1 MPARPSLFR
10 NPKKPSN
17 GLRPYLSA
25 APLEL
30 MLLFIGL
37 IACAVPIAAQTVP
50 ATAKPYAT
58 LDREAVTYRGPGRES
73 EKNLPQGVAAIG
85 LILPLQGRQEAEGKA
100 LLAAAQL
107 ALEEEQ
113 AAGPLPDGR
122 RLILAARDESG
133 PWGQASSEILKLIEQ
148 DHSLALITSANGGI
162 AHQAEQISNKLGV
175 PILTLA
181 SDPTTTEV
189 NMPWLYRL
197 VPSDVDQARMFAQR
211 IYAELGFRRVLV
223 ISQTDHDGRTGS
235 NEFEKA
241 RRSLQMP
248 APDRLELALAA
259 SVTEPKTLADR
270 IRTTNP
276 QAVVLW
282 TDAELA
288 APLLP
293 SLRQTV
299 PGVSLFVCTKAAQSG
314 FDASAEIS
322 SALQTNETRGESGT
336 WAVAPRPDVQNEE
349 KRAFNERYISRTGT
363 APGYGAFQIHDAVR
377 MIATSLRSAGTNR
390 VLLRDSLA
398 SGARFHGLAVTYSF
412 DSAGNLTQE
421 FAIVQIRGWHDAPA
435 GVRAQNSQT
444 HLP

>member
-1 MPARPSLFR
+1 MPAQPSLFW
-10 NPKKPSN
+10 NPKKPAN
-17 GLRPYLSA
+17 GLRPRLSA
-25 APLEL
+25 APMEL

-37 IACAVPIAAQTVP
+37 AACAVPIAAQTVP

-58 LDREAVTYRGPGRES
+58 LDREAVTYRDPGRQS
-73 EKNLPQGVAAIG
+73 EKNLPLGVAAIG
-85 LILPLQGRQEAEGKA
+85 LILPLQGRQEGQGKA

-133 PWGQASSEILKLIEQ
+133 PWGHASSEIVKLIEQ
-148 DHSLALITSANGGI
+148 DHSLALITSSNGSI

-181 SDPTTTEV
+181 SDATTTEV

-197 VPSDVDQARMFAQR
+197 GSSDVHQARLFAQR
-211 IYAELGFRRVLV
+211 IYAELGLRKIPV

-235 NEFEKA
+235 KEFEKA
-241 RRSLQMP
+241 GRSLRMP
-248 APDRLELALAA
+248 APDRLELAP
-259 SVTEPKTLADR
+259 SVTEPKNLADR

-288 APLLP
+288 ALLLQL
-293 SLRQTV
+293 LRQTV
-299 PGVSLFVCTKAAQSG
+299 PGVPVFVCTKAAQSG
-314 FDASAEIS
+314 FDATYEIS

-336 WAVAPRPDVQNEE
+336 WAVAPRHEAQNEE
-349 KRAFNERYISRTGT
+349 RKAFTERYISRTGT
-363 APGYGAFQIHDAVR
+363 APGYGAFQLHDAVR
-377 MIATSLRSAGTNR
+377 MIAASLRSAGTNR

-398 SGARFHGLAVTYSF
+398 SGAKFHGLAGIYSF

-421 FAIVQIRGWHDAPA
+421 FAIVQIQGPHDAPA
-435 GVRAQNSQT
+435 GVRARNSQT
-444 HLP
+444 ELP

>member
-1 MPARPSLFR
+1 MPARLSLFR
-10 NPKKPSN
+10 NPKKPGN
-17 GLRPYLSA
+17 GLRPHLSA
-25 APLEL
+25 GFQEL
-30 MLLFIGL
+30 MSLFVGL
-37 IACAVPIAAQTVP
+37 IACAVPVAAQTVP

-85 LILPLQGRQEAEGKA
+85 LILPLQGRQEVEGKA
-100 LLAAAQL
+100 LLAAAEL
-107 ALEEEQ
+107 ALKEEQ

-181 SDPTTTEV
+181 SDATTTEV

-197 VPSDVDQARMFAQR
+197 GPSDVDQARVFVER
-211 IYAELGFRRVLV
+211 IYVELGLRKVLV
-223 ISQTDHDGRTGS
+223 ISQADHDGRTGS
-235 NEFEKA
+235 NEFDKA
-241 RRSLQMP
+241 GRSLQMP
-248 APDRLELALAA
+248 APDRLELALAV
-259 SVTEPKTLADR
+259 SVTEPKSLPDR

-288 APLLP
+288 APLL
-293 SLRQTV
+293 SLLRQTA
-299 PGVSLFVCTKAAQSG
+299 PGAPIFVCTKAVQTG
-314 FDASAEIS
+314 FDASHEIS
-322 SALQTNETRGESGT
+322 SALQTKEPRGEGGT
-336 WAVAPRPDVQNEE
+336 WTVAPRPEVQSEE
-349 KRAFNERYISRTGT
+349 TRAFTKRYISDTGT

-377 MIATSLRSAGTNR
+377 MIAASLRSAGTNR
-390 VLLRDSLA
+390 VLLRDVLA
-398 SGARFHGLAVTYSF
+398 SGAKFHGLAGTYSF

-421 FAIVQIRGWHDAPA
+421 FAIVQIHGPHDDPA
-435 GVRAQNSQT
+435 GVRAENSQT
-444 HLP
+444 DLP

>member
-1 MPARPSLFR
+1 MPARFTLFR
-10 NPKKPSN
+10 NPKKPGN

-25 APLEL
+25 GFLEL

-37 IACAVPIAAQTVP
+37 MACAVPIAAQTVP

-85 LILPLQGRQEAEGKA
+85 LILSLRGRQEVAGKA

-122 RLILAARDESG
+122 RLILETRDESG

-181 SDPTTTEV
+181 SDATTTEV

-197 VPSDVDQARMFAQR
+197 GPSDVDQARMFAQQ
-211 IYAELGFRRVLV
+211 IYVELGLRRVLV
-223 ISQTDHDGRTGS
+223 ISQTDHDGRTGG

-241 RRSLQMP
+241 GRSLQMP
-248 APDRLELALAA
+248 TPDRLELALAA
-259 SVTEPKTLADR
+259 SMTEPKNLADR
-270 IRTTNP
+270 IRTANP

-288 APLLP
+288 APLLLL
-293 SLRQTV
+293 LRQIA
-299 PGVSLFVCTKAAQSG
+299 PGAPIFVCTKVAQSG
-314 FDASAEIS
+314 FDASPEIS

-336 WAVAPRPDVQNEE
+336 WAVAPRPEVQNKES
-349 KRAFNERYISRTGT
+349 RVFTERYISRTGT

-377 MIATSLRSAGTNR
+377 MIAASLRTAGANR

-398 SGARFHGLAVTYSF
+398 SGTKFHGLAGIYSF

-421 FAIVQIRGWHDAPA
+421 FVIVQIHGPHEALA

-444 HLP
+444 DLP